1 MSENST
7 MKIINQKKE
16 SRDIAKKILEFGVSE
31 DQKIDIMI
39 NLAMSLENNQNM
51 KDIVSLLKKMT
62 INFNVEEKDNN
73 INNNNDKN
81 KILLD

>member
-1 MSENST
+1 MSNST
-7 MKIINQKKE
+7 LKIINQKKE
-16 SRDIAKKILEFGVSE
+16 SRDIVKKIVEFGVSE

-39 NLAMSLENNQNM
+39 NLAMTLENNQNM
-51 KDIVSLLKKMT
+51 KEIVSLLKKMT